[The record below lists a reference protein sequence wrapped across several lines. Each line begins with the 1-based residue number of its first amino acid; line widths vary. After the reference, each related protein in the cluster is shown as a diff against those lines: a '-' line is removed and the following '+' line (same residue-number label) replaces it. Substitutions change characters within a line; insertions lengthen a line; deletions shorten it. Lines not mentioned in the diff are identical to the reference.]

1 MIILN
6 ALCSFGLFVYSG
18 STNSLGNINIY
29 SKTGSLVY
37 AVLIST
43 ASVVFELSWNNWYYH
58 ALIGQKPI
66 IYGCD
71 VKKGQFAVEEVLKF
85 VSVLD
90 WLLNSYTTLFFFLST
105 YFLSCIFKIIVCL
118 IL

>member
-29 SKTGSLVY
+29 SKTGSLVC

-43 ASVVFELSWNNWYYH
+43 ASVVFDYH
-58 ALIGQKPI
+58 RITDTIML
-66 IYGCD
+66 
-71 VKKGQFAVEEVLKF
+71 
-85 VSVLD
+85 
-90 WLLNSYTTLFFFLST
+90 
-105 YFLSCIFKIIVCL
+105 
-118 IL
+118 